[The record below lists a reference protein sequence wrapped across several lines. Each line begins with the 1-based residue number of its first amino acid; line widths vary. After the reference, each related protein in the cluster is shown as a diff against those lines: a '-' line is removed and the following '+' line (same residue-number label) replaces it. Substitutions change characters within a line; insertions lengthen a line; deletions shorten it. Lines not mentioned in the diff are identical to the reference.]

1 LSAEIIAAAVGIA
14 FLAALCMSTTGFGFA
29 LTMTPLLTLTWD
41 VKAAVATSLV
51 LSLLTVVPNLYEVRA
66 HVVPTRVLIMLAG
79 FVLGMPLGLMLFER
93 LDSNALKLF
102 VAATVIVASIVTY
115 VSPTLRIT
123 RNAGPLGVAAGVA
136 SGALGPSTSMNGPPV
151 VLYLLGLDPSIE
163 RFRGTILA
171 YFFPAGVLTVTA
183 FAIAGRITGDVLL
196 VVAAALPA
204 LVLGTYAGT
213 WLRKR
218 LNPES
223 FRTIVLGVLMIASIG
238 VIASALG

>member
-1 LSAEIIAAAVGIA
+1 
-14 FLAALCMSTTGFGFA
+14 MSTTGFGFA

-66 HVVPTRVLIMLAG
+66 HVVPTKVLIMLVG

-93 LDSNALKLF
+93 LDSNTLKLF
-102 VAATVIVASIVTY
+102 VAATVIVASIITY
-115 VSPTLRIT
+115 LSPTFRIT
-123 RNAGPLGVAAGVA
+123 RNAGPLGVAAGVV

-171 YFFPAGVLTVTA
+171 YFLPAGILTVAA

-204 LVLGTYAGT
+204 LVLGTYAGN

-223 FRTIVLGVLMIASIG
+223 FRTIVLAVLMIASIG

>member
-1 LSAEIIAAAVGIA
+1 MSAEIVAAAVAIA

-51 LSLLTVVPNLYEVRA
+51 LSLLTVVPNLYQVRA
-66 HVVPTRVLIMLAG
+66 HVVPTRVMIMLGG
-79 FVLGMPLGLMLFER
+79 FVLGMPLGLLLFES

-115 VSPTLRIT
+115 LSPTFRIT
-123 RNAGPLGVAAGVA
+123 RNAGPLGVAAGVV

-151 VLYLLGLDPSIE
+151 VLYLLGLDPGIE

-171 YFFPAGVLTVTA
+171 YFFPAGVLTVAA
-183 FAIAGRITGDVLL
+183 FAIAGRITSDVLL
-196 VVAAALPA
+196 VVAAAVPA
-204 LVLGTYAGT
+204 LVLGTLAGT

-223 FRTIVLGVLMIASIG
+223 FRSIVLAVLLIASIG
-238 VIASALG
+238 VIASALA